1 MQISKVWEHSS
12 CSFFLIDRKFEV
24 VFFKIVPD
32 NNLREF
38 ITDFPKIGNNVEEI
52 IAQIYKYKFLKLLE
66 NCFKNKCFSIDMRI
80 PAENGGVDLPFQ
92 IVFTPLMKG
101 KIECVVCTII
111 KNHQRLDHLK
121 QLNDY
126 SHLTSNQLR
135 SLTVNVSNLF
145 NVTSYSHL
153 NGYDVSKINQLLS
166 DVNYQAKKLD
176 STIKELCM
184 SLGKPESNNLLKKEA
199 SEENRRHVVLVDDD
213 LMTIKVHQALIR
225 KQHREKHVVLFNNPE
240 AALGYIMQNKP
251 DLILL
256 DLHMPNIDGLRFLQ
270 MMDDNSL
277 FIDVVVV
284 SSSVDPIEKTTAH
297 SFHFVKNFIAKP
309 LTSEK
314 LKLIFDN

>member
-1 MQISKVWEHSS
+1 MQVSQVWEHSS
-12 CSFFLIDRKFEV
+12 CSFFLIDRKFEIV
-24 VFFKIVPD
+24 QFKIVPD

-38 ITDFPKIGNNVEEI
+38 IADFPKIGNNVEEI

-66 NCFKNKCFSIDMRI
+66 KCFKNNCFSIDIRI

-92 IVFTPLMKG
+92 IVFTPLMRG

-111 KNHQRLDHLK
+111 KNHQRLDHLNK
-121 QLNDY
+121 LNDY

-145 NVTSYSHL
+145 NVTSYSQL

-176 STIKELCM
+176 AAIKELCIN
-184 SLGKPESNNLLKKEA
+184 LGKSGNNNLLEKEVAKQEKK
-199 SEENRRHVVLVDDD
+199 HVVLVDDE
-213 LMTIKVHQALIR
+213 LMTIKVHQALITS
-225 KQHREKHVVLFNNPE
+225 QHKEKHVVLFNNPE
-240 AALGYIMQNKP
+240 AALGYIRQNKP

-256 DLHMPNIDGLRFLQ
+256 DLHMPNIDGLKFLQ
-270 MMDDNSL
+270 MMDDNNI

-284 SSSVDPIEKTTAH
+284 SSSVDPIERTTAH

-314 LKLIFDN
+314 VKLIFDN